1 MNKNLLAGACTAIV
15 LLAVLNFFAFV
26 KIGQLEAKVYELK
39 DNDTHIENV
48 VDAVSYRVDL
58 IDESLDKQEEINKTL
73 AEGTALLYE
82 ILGFGGNQ

>member
-15 LLAVLNFFAFV
+15 LLTMLNFFAFV
-26 KIGQLEAKVYELK
+26 KIGQLETKVNELK
-39 DNDTHIENV
+39 ENDSHVEAV

-73 AEGTALLYE
+73 LDGTAMLYE
-82 ILGFGGNQ
+82 LLGFGGNK

>member
-1 MNKNLLAGACTAIV
+1 MNKNLLAGACTSIVFLAI
-15 LLAVLNFFAFV
+15 LNFITFV
-26 KIGQLEAKVYELK
+26 RIGQLEAKVNELK
-39 DNDTHIENV
+39 DNDTRIENV

>member
-15 LLAVLNFFAFV
+15 LLTMLNFFAFV
-26 KIGQLEAKVYELK
+26 KIGQLETKVNELK
-39 DNDTHIENV
+39 ENDSHVEAV

-73 AEGTALLYE
+73 LEGTAMLYE
-82 ILGFGGNQ
+82 LLGFGGNK

>member
-26 KIGQLEAKVYELK
+26 KIGQLETKVNELEGSVIYVE
-39 DNDTHIENV
+39 DR
-48 VDAVSYRVDL
+48 VDAVSTRVDL

-73 AEGTALLYE
+73 IEGTYMLYE
-82 ILGFGGNQ
+82 LLGYGAKQ

>member
-1 MNKNLLAGACTAIV
+1 MNKNLIAGACTAIV
-15 LLAVLNFFAFV
+15 FLVILNFITFV

-39 DNDTHIENV
+39 ENDTHIENV

>member
-15 LLAVLNFFAFV
+15 LLTMLNFFAFV
-26 KIGQLEAKVYELK
+26 KIGQLETKVNELK
-39 DNDTHIENV
+39 ENDSHAEAV

-73 AEGTALLYE
+73 LDGTAMLYE
-82 ILGFGGNQ
+82 LLGFGGNK